1 MTVQPD
7 PGPPPP
13 VRGNAPQGVD
23 QAGVLPGD
31 PGNPDTP
38 PSDPVQAPLVAP
50 VDVVVPGP

>member
-13 VRGNAPQGVD
+13 VRGNALQGVD

-38 PSDPVQAPLVAP
+38 PSDPVVAP
-50 VDVVVPGP
+50 EAPVVPVDPAP